1 MGRMRTLIL
10 LAIVGCQNPPAPHPS
25 DEPPAL
31 DERESE
37 IRRYVKRLESKNA
50 AVCLDA
56 MEYLPYFG
64 ADAVPALIEALGS
77 PSSNARALAA
87 ATLARIP
94 DRRAVEPLF
103 PLLDDKGTLELRVLS
118 DDGETAHGAY
128 DNPLPDFVQQQA
140 RIALQ
145 AITGKRFAKR
155 ADGEAWWKEN
165 GATFQ
170 AKALPPRKSEPAPE
184 HARWLR
190 GVRICLDPGHGG
202 DTHKV
207 GFKRGPTYASEA
219 EINLRVARFL
229 RDLLVEHGAVVTM
242 TRDSDK
248 DVSHEDR
255 AKMASGHDFFLSIHH
270 NWSPRFDSAA
280 TTTWYH
286 LTPDHQPAATDLAR
300 YVQKQVLAAIGVS
313 EAPRAGGLM
322 SDGLMYE
329 QGFAV
334 LRHLP
339 AEVPGALCE
348 MTYYSNL
355 TLERKL
361 RDIEFNRTEA
371 RGLFLGIA
379 EYVYYGIPRATLKA
393 SDVPVARFQVFDGL
407 EERGEWAK
415 PYKIFQ
421 DHISVKIDGR
431 AFPFEYDEK
440 TGVLSVKHDLPP
452 GRHSAV
458 IALININKNHSLP
471 KPIVFDVK

>member
-1 MGRMRTLIL
+1 M
-10 LAIVGCQNPPAPHPS
+10 ACQNPSAQP
-25 DEPPAL
+25 D
-31 DERESE
+31 DSE

-50 AVCLDA
+50 SVSLDA

-64 ADAVPALIEALGS
+64 TDAVPALIEELKS
-77 PSSNARALAA
+77 PSSNGRALAA

-103 PLLDDKGTLELRVLS
+103 ALLDDPGTLELNVLS
-118 DDGETAHGAY
+118 DDGETVHGAY

-140 RIALQ
+140 RIALA
-145 AITGKRFAKR
+145 AITGKRFAKKEEW
-155 ADGEAWWKEN
+155 EAWWKEN
-165 GATFQ
+165 GESFQ
-170 AKALPPRKSEPAPE
+170 PKPRAPRKSEPAPE
-184 HARWLR
+184 HAKWLK

-202 DTHKV
+202 DTQKR

-229 RDLLVEHGAVVTM
+229 RDLLVEHGAIVTM
-242 TRDSDK
+242 TRDA
-248 DVSHEDR
+248 DVDVTHEDR
-255 AKMASGHDFFLSIHH
+255 AKKSAGHDFFLSIHH

-300 YVQKQVLAAIGVS
+300 YVEKHVLASIGVD
-313 EAPRAGGLM
+313 EIPRAGGLM
-322 SDGLMYE
+322 SDGLMYTE
-329 QGFAV
+329 GFAV

-339 AEVPGALCE
+339 SEVPGCLCE

-379 EYVYYGIPRATLKA
+379 EYVYYGLPRAALK
-393 SDVPVARFQVFDGL
+393 SSETTVARFQVFDGL

-415 PYKIFQ
+415 PFKVFK

-452 GRHSAV
+452 GRHEAR
-458 IALININKNHSLP
+458 IALINIHKNHSLP
-471 KPIVFDVK
+471 KSIPFEVK